1 MFGAQRRLFLVH
13 HYGWLVK
20 SNLSLHSGRRE
31 AKKGGPHGEREF
43 PKRIAKGGGYP
54 LSEDQSPFFLFILE
68 LHSEE
73 KNITDTIGR
82 IEATPLMI

>member
-1 MFGAQRRLFLVH
+1 MFGAKRRLFLVH

-54 LSEDQSPFFLFILE
+54 LSEDQSPFFIYSRITFRR
-68 LHSEE
+68 

>member
-1 MFGAQRRLFLVH
+1 MG
-13 HYGWLVK
+13 
-20 SNLSLHSGRRE
+20 SES
-31 AKKGGPHGEREF
+31 F

-54 LSEDQSPFFLFILE
+54 LSEDQSPFFYLFSNYI
-68 LHSEE
+68 SEE